1 MSTAT
6 VDTPDYLTKYYWW
19 AYLHPRALW
28 FWDRPWLVNLILF
41 GYYRCLSNEAFKEFV
56 GDLSGRTLQIS
67 VPYGDFTPRLA
78 AHIARAGGALDLIDV
93 VPAQLQNV
101 GRKIAAAD
109 AAAVRFIQMDS
120 SALVFSP
127 EAYDRAVLYFLLHEE
142 PQEIREKTVRE
153 ALRVLKPGG
162 TLVVLDYGKLSVWH
176 PLRYLLLPILGTIE
190 PFAVALW
197 NRELWELLP
206 SQLSAERCRKTSYFW
221 GLYQKIVYVKL

>member
-1 MSTAT
+1 MAKSDTLIILLETGVSAEILLNKALIKIIKEKEPKTIQLLEKLDTAIAK
-6 VDTPDYLTKYYWW
+6 KYFGPQYE
-19 AYLHPRALW
+19 LH
-28 FWDRPWLVNLILF
+28 
-41 GYYRCLSNEAFKEFV
+41 
-56 GDLSGRTLQIS
+56 
-67 VPYGDFTPRLA
+67 
-78 AHIARAGGALDLIDV
+78 GGALDLIDV

-221 GLYQKIVYVKL
+221 GLYQKIVYVRPKIYTC